1 MQNAVHVLH
10 AVILTVILYFIMV
23 YGLKQ
28 AIDVAYDR
36 SVLIGSIALIYM
48 MLYGHQFPPTKL
60 NPNIF

>member
-10 AVILTVILYFIMV
+10 AVILTAVLFAIMF

-28 AIDVAYDR
+28 PVNVAYDR
-36 SVLIGSIALIYM
+36 SVLIGSIVLIYM

>member
-1 MQNAVHVLH
+1 MQNAEHVLH
-10 AVILTVILYFIMV
+10 AIILTAVLYFLMV

-28 AIDVAYDR
+28 PVNKAFDR

-48 MLYGHQFPPTKL
+48 ILYGHQFPPTKL

>member
-1 MQNAVHVLH
+1 MENTVHVLH
-10 AVILTVILYFIMV
+10 AIILTTVLFAIMF

-28 AIDVAYDR
+28 SVNVAYDR